1 MKQFSGLVQRM
12 SRTLDIIAGFCI
24 VATMVIVVINV
35 LLRAF
40 LRKPLLGTMD
50 YVTLLMALT
59 IGLGLAY
66 CGFNNGHIAVDLII
80 DKLPKKAQ
88 AIIDAVTDLISL
100 IFWGA
105 VAWYMAEYARTM
117 ALSNL
122 VAPTIQIPLSPIIY
136 VVSFGLLMLCLVIL
150 VKTIDSVRKVA
161 E

>member
-1 MKQFSGLVQRM
+1 MKQFSGLVQRI
-12 SRTLDIIAGFCI
+12 SRSLDIMAGFCI
-24 VATMVIVVINV
+24 VATMVIVVLNV
-35 LLRAF
+35 VLRVF

-80 DKLPKKAQ
+80 EKFPKKTQ
-88 AIIDAVTDLISL
+88 AFIDAITNLISL
-100 IFWGA
+100 IFWGI

-122 VAPTIQIPLSPIIY
+122 VAPTIQIPLSPVIY
-136 VVSFGLLMLCLVIL
+136 VISFGLLILCFVIL
-150 VKTIDSVRKVA
+150 LKIIASVRKVA
-161 E
+161 Q

>member
-1 MKQFSGLVQRM
+1 MKQFSGLVQKI
-12 SRTLDIIAGFCI
+12 SRTLDLVAGFCI
-24 VATMVIVVINV
+24 VATMAIVVLNV
-35 LLRAF
+35 VMRAF

-80 DKLPKKAQ
+80 DKFSNKTQ
-88 AIIDAVTDLISL
+88 EIIDAITNLISM
-100 IFWGA
+100 IFWGT

-117 ALSNL
+117 AISNL

-136 VVSFGLLMLCLVIL
+136 VISFGLLILCLVIL
-150 VKTIDSVRKVA
+150 LKTIDSVRNVA
-161 E
+161 K